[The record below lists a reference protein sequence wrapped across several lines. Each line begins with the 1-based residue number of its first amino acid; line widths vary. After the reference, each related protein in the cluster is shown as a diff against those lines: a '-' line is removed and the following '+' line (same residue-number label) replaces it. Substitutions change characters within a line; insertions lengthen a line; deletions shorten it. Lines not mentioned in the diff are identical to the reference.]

1 MVKKDVLPNGIRILT
16 ETVPHVESVS
26 VGIWVASGAYDES
39 ASHGG
44 ISHFIEHML
53 FKGTETRT
61 ARQIA
66 DEFDFI
72 GGQLNAFTEKEY
84 TCYFARV
91 LAEHLPHAMDVLAD
105 MFLNSVL
112 DPQEIGLEKNVVLE
126 EIKRHE
132 DTPDDL
138 VHDLFA
144 ETVWNG
150 HPLGNP
156 ILGDRQSIEK
166 LTRDD
171 MVEFI
176 RTKYMPDG
184 VVVAAAG
191 NLVHEELVDKIAS
204 LFGGMKGAKTGF
216 SRTAPVFS
224 GGSVLADK
232 STEQVHFCIGTPG
245 FSHLDL
251 EKYTLVIID
260 ATLGGGMSSR
270 LFQEIREKRGLV
282 YAIGSYSASYREG
295 GLFAVYGGTSLRNIE
310 EVLHLIRS
318 EFANVLNS
326 NITAEELTRAKNQIR
341 GALVLGQE
349 SMSNRMIRM
358 AKSELYFS
366 RPVPLEEVIASVLKV
381 THDDIAQVASRI
393 FGESTFAVVAVG
405 PFKDQKVVISA

>member
-1 MVKKDVLPNGIRILT
+1 MVRKDVLPNGVRVLT
-16 ETVPHVESVS
+16 ETVPHIESVS
-26 VGIWVASGAYDES
+26 VGIWVASGAHDES
-39 ASHGG
+39 ASHRGV
-44 ISHFIEHML
+44 SHFIEHML

-84 TCYFARV
+84 TCYFAKV
-91 LAEHLPHAMDVLAD
+91 LAEHLPRAIDVLAD
-105 MFLNSVL
+105 MFLNSAFE
-112 DPQEIGLEKNVVLE
+112 PQEIELEKNVVLE

-171 MVEFI
+171 LVEFM
-176 RTKYMPDG
+176 RTRYTPDG

-204 LFGGMKGAKTGF
+204 VFGGMRGTKTGF
-216 SRTAPVFS
+216 SRTTPAFS
-224 GGSVLADK
+224 SGSALTNKV
-232 STEQVHFCIGTPG
+232 TEQVHFCIGTPG
-245 FSHLDL
+245 FSQLDP

-295 GLFAVYGGTSLRNIE
+295 GLFAVYAGTSLQNIE
-310 EVLHLIRS
+310 EVLHLVRS
-318 EFANVLNS
+318 EFASVLNS

-349 SMSNRMIRM
+349 SMSSRMIRM
-358 AKSELYFS
+358 AKSELYFG
-366 RPVPLEEVIASVLKV
+366 RPVLLEEVIASILKV

-393 FGESTFAVVAVG
+393 FGESTFAFAAVG
-405 PFKDQKVVISA
+405 PFKGRKVVISA